1 MAREKSVDRRDG
13 IAEQK
18 FFVSGIDCKNT
29 GPGCA
34 NDRANKRKKGR
45 KGKKKEK
52 GERKTR
58 SRPIDPAGLITMQ
71 IDCRYFFAG
80 GKLIFR

>member
-34 NDRANKRKKGR
+34 NDRANKREKGR
-45 KGKKKEK
+45 KEKKEK
-52 GERKTR
+52 RERKTR
-58 SRPIDPAGLITMQ
+58 SRPIDPVRLITMQ

-80 GKLIFR
+80 SKLIFR

>member
-29 GPGCA
+29 DPGCA
-34 NDRANKRKKGR
+34 NDRANKREKGR
-45 KGKKKEK
+45 KEKK
-52 GERKTR
+52 GNERKENAVKTDR
-58 SRPIDPAGLITMQ
+58 SCQ
-71 IDCRYFFAG
+71 INYNAN
-80 GKLIFR
+80 

>member
-1 MAREKSVDRRDG
+1 MAREKSVDRRDE

-34 NDRANKRKKGR
+34 NDRANKREKGR
-45 KGKKKEK
+45 KEKK
-52 GERKTR
+52 GNERKENAVKTDR
-58 SRPIDPAGLITMQ
+58 SCQ
-71 IDCRYFFAG
+71 INYNAN
-80 GKLIFR
+80 

>member
-1 MAREKSVDRRDG
+1 MAREKSIDRRDG

-34 NDRANKRKKGR
+34 NDRANKREKEKKGKGR
-45 KGKKKEK
+45 KENAV
-52 GERKTR
+52 KTDR
-58 SRPIDPAGLITMQ
+58 SCQ
-71 IDCRYFFAG
+71 INYNAN
-80 GKLIFR
+80 

>member
-45 KGKKKEK
+45 KEKKGK
-52 GERKTR
+52 
-58 SRPIDPAGLITMQ
+58 
-71 IDCRYFFAG
+71 G
-80 GKLIFR
+80 GKENAVKTDRSCRINYNAN

>member
-34 NDRANKRKKGR
+34 NDRANKREKGR
-45 KGKKKEK
+45 KEKK
-52 GERKTR
+52 GNERKENAVKTDR
-58 SRPIDPAGLITMQ
+58 SCQ
-71 IDCRYFFAG
+71 INYNAN
-80 GKLIFR
+80 

>member
-34 NDRANKRKKGR
+34 NDRANKREKGR
-45 KGKKKEK
+45 KGKKGKGRKENAV
-52 GERKTR
+52 KTDR
-58 SRPIDPAGLITMQ
+58 SCQ
-71 IDCRYFFAG
+71 INYNAN
-80 GKLIFR
+80 